1 MLMQEEQQKMI
12 REEIEAQSPLIGDL
26 MPLAL
31 LMDEFCNNEGFY
43 IKIQNMMGVYESY
56 RKTRRDGSC
65 FYRALNFNIFEK
77 IVLKNNKALL
87 DHFVK
92 KIKESKEHMLK
103 ANFEAIVFEDVLDLF
118 I

>member
-1 MLMQEEQQKMI
+1 
-12 REEIEAQSPLIGDL
+12 
-26 MPLAL
+26 
-31 LMDEFCNNEGFY
+31 
-43 IKIQNMMGVYESY
+43 MMGVYESY

-87 DHFVK
+87 EHFVK
-92 KIKESKEHMLK
+92 KIKSSKEHMLK

-118 I
+118 IEKLTTKLPKNESELLELFRNPEDSNYMVLILRFITSSEIKNNAILY